1 MNIKLLKAQSILQ
14 EALQE
19 ALFDLEDNRIK
30 NIAVTRVECTQGKE
44 LARVFLDKNS
54 LGDMEATNAL
64 KLLKK
69 ASGAIRANLQAQL
82 SWYKTPNLVFEID
95 DSLEK
100 INKLENIFK
109 KIHSKDKNSSL
120 GAPFALGENFGEQQT
135 PSLVLS
141 PKFSTNTKLPPQ
153 ILELD
158 SNNNN
163 SSKSNESSLRGRIA
177 DLHEAIQK
185 NQSRVSATKSR
196 PIRGA
201 KNRNQTSS
209 SASADFLL
217 ESELRGSPPKSEK
230 RQLLARR
237 GSGAG
242 GAALLRK
249 EKAESKSKEI
259 VGNSRIAK
267 MDCHESANA
276 ESRNDKAKSPQDE
289 FATRN

>member
-100 INKLENIFK
+100 INKLESIFK
-109 KIHSKDKNSSL
+109 KIHNKEKNSSL
-120 GAPFALGENFGEQQT
+120 GAPCGDFGNLGRFADAKVQSHAPNSQKT
-135 PSLVLS
+135 PQ
-141 PKFSTNTKLPPQ
+141 FPPQ

-158 SNNNN
+158 SNKSD
-163 SSKSNESSLRGRIA
+163 SSESSESSLRGRIA
-177 DLHEAIQK
+177 DSHEAIQK
-185 NQSRVSATKSR
+185 N
-196 PIRGA
+196 
-201 KNRNQTSS
+201 N
-209 SASADFLL
+209 
-217 ESELRGSPPKSEK
+217 
-230 RQLLARR
+230 
-237 GSGAG
+237 
-242 GAALLRK
+242 
-249 EKAESKSKEI
+249 
-259 VGNSRIAK
+259 K
-267 MDCHESANA
+267 MDCHNSAKA
-276 ESRNDKAKSPQDE
+276 ESRNDSIESPQDE